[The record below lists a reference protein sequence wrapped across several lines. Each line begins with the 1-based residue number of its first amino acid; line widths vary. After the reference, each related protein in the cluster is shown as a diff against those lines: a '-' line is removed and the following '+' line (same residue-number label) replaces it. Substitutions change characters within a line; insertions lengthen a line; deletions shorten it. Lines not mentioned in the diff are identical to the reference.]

1 MSEPTWSEGREGQ
14 GQTTQRAR
22 VLTLPLMLVLAEA
35 LKLER
40 DPGGYAY
47 LNPDTSR
54 VDGMDDDANFKV
66 LQVGTQDGPF
76 GHALTPGSGFEKGGR
91 HWTGL
96 KFNFRLSFLP

>member
-1 MSEPTWSEGREGQ
+1 
-14 GQTTQRAR
+14 
-22 VLTLPLMLVLAEA
+22 MLVLAEA

-40 DPGGYAY
+40 DTGGYAY

-66 LQVGTQDGPF
+66 LQVGTRDGPL
-76 GHALTPGSGFEKGGR
+76 GQALSPGSGFGKGGR

-96 KFNFRLSFLP
+96 KFSFRFSFLS